1 MSQASL
7 TLAWYAWKVLAAPPF
22 SAFPP
27 LDTETILLVMQVSV
41 TCVRPITPYYVS
53 ATLPLT
59 GPPAPATL
67 PGRAPD
73 FSFQN
78 EEVVLVPEL
87 VAELVWLVR
96 SGIAAGTA
104 GLQLALSSCC
114 WPCLLSCSRTM

>member
-1 MSQASL
+1 MNYES
-7 TLAWYAWKVLAAPPF
+7 T
-22 SAFPP
+22 
-27 LDTETILLVMQVSV
+27 
-41 TCVRPITPYYVS
+41 
-53 ATLPLT
+53 TLPLT

-104 GLQLALSSCC
+104 GLQLALSSC
-114 WPCLLSCSRTM
+114 WPCLLSCSRTMVVFWNL

>member
-1 MSQASL
+1 MYRIS
-7 TLAWYAWKVLAAPPF
+7 
-22 SAFPP
+22 
-27 LDTETILLVMQVSV
+27 
-41 TCVRPITPYYVS
+41 
-53 ATLPLT
+53 LPLT

-104 GLQLALSSCC
+104 GLQLDYSWHSTAAGHVSYPALVRCGGLRDFKAFVLPHFSQSC
-114 WPCLLSCSRTM
+114 LARNL